1 MFGRPTK
8 TKVEK
13 PLCSNPM
20 RNGFNAAL
28 HEFTSTTTGLDT
40 TVKRGS
46 SEMVSSEMGSCPSSN
61 QTNLGSLLSWLGTEK
76 PTGYDNIYALELVR
90 TLYTS
95 RAKRVKHELEQS
107 CIFS

>member
-20 RNGFNAAL
+20 RNGFNAGS
-28 HEFTSTTTGLDT
+28 EM
-40 TVKRGS
+40 VS

-61 QTNLGSLLSWLGTEK
+61 QTNLGSLLSWLGAEK

-90 TLYTS
+90 PKNLLLVDKPSKGSET
-95 RAKRVKHELEQS
+95 RVGTA
-107 CIFS
+107 CILP